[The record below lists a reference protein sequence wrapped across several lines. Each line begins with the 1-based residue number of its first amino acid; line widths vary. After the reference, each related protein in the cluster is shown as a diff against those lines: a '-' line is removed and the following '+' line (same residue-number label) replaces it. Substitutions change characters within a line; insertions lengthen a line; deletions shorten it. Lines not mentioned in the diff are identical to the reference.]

1 MEPIKLE
8 PLKPIKWEPLKP
20 LKPIKLEP
28 LKPIKLEPIIV
39 REPIVI
45 PEDKFKHRD
54 EAQWPDQKPK

>member
-8 PLKPIKWEPLKP
+8 PLKPIKWEPLK
-20 LKPIKLEP
+20 P

-54 EAQWPDQKPK
+54 EAHWPDQKPK